1 MRRSPEEPKP
11 EQPKGHQAERRG
23 AGEPRPANA
32 VEALSEA
39 EGKQVC
45 EVRVLEAFRDVRI

>member
-1 MRRSPEEPKP
+1 VRRSPEEPKP